1 MVTFTVIAVLVTP
14 PEDGVIETVEDLDPP
29 PAEPLQPATTMNT
42 SMAAAIPSRVR
53 NRRTE
58 GSINS
63 RAIASMMKS
72 TCRNNAEGGAF
83 KDCGGTM
90 NAEAVMDPVAL
101 APGAGAAFVVCTEHE
116 VMSVPGAQVNAT
128 GPINPPN
135 PVTFTVNGPVA
146 PLATV
151 MAAAEAEKSH
161 AGPDNGTVVTVPPV
175 CVIVSVPGT
184 GPGGVAAS
192 GLKVTVTTHAAPAGA
207 ITIGNTPLLQ
217 AAVLDVSVNNPG
229 AAAMDEML
237 SGVLPVLLIE
247 TIPLLIVVSNA
258 PGRVRLL
265 GVTRMLDV
273 DPEPLPE
280 SATTSG

>member
-14 PEDGVIETVEDLDPP
+14 PEAGVIETVEDLAPP
-29 PAEPLQPATTMNT
+29 PADPLQPATTMNT

-63 RAIASMMKS
+63 RAIAIMMKS

-90 NAEAVMDPVAL
+90 NAEAVMEPIAE
-101 APGAGAAFVVCTEHE
+101 APGAGAALVVATEHE
-116 VMSVPGAQVNAT
+116 AISVAGAHVKAT
-128 GPINPPN
+128 GPVNPPN

-146 PLATV
+146 PLATAMV
-151 MAAAEAEKSH
+151 AAETEKSH
-161 AGPDNGTVVTVPPV
+161 AGPNSGMVVTVPPV

-192 GLKVTVTTHAAPAGA
+192 GLKVTATTHGAHAGA

-229 AAAMDEML
+229 AAAMD
-237 SGVLPVLLIE
+237 
-247 TIPLLIVVSNA
+247 
-258 PGRVRLL
+258 
-265 GVTRMLDV
+265 
-273 DPEPLPE
+273 
-280 SATTSG
+280 